1 MKENRVLTIDNLT
14 TTFESHKQKIQAVRG
29 VSLHVDEGDILAI
42 VGESGSGKSVTMKSV
57 MGLLGENADVQ
68 ANHLELL
75 QKDLL
80 SMSEKEKRKMR
91 GKDMAMIFQDP
102 MTALNPLKKVGYHMI
117 EVLRR
122 HQNLSKA
129 EARKVAID
137 MLGKVGI
144 PSAESR
150 MDQYPHEFSGGQRQ
164 RIGVA
169 RAFAADPEIILM
181 DEPFSAVDHL
191 TKCTLQE
198 ELINIRQAENKT
210 VLFVTHDI
218 NEAVFLAD
226 RVVLL
231 SPRPSTIQKIYE
243 IPLEQKRGR
252 NDPLLLKIA
261 AEIAKDINSGGQDI
275 PNNYWGNL

>member
-1 MKENRVLTIDNLT
+1 MIQFEHVSKSYGKTPVLKDLNFTIPDGQFVVLIGPSGCGKT
-14 TTFESHKQKIQAVRG
+14 TTMKMINRLLEPDSGTIRIDGQ
-29 VSLHVDEGDILAI
+29 DIH
-42 VGESGSGKSVTMKSV
+42 S
-57 MGLLGENADVQ
+57 
-68 ANHLELL
+68 
-75 QKDLL
+75 
-80 SMSEKEKRKMR
+80 
-91 GKDMAMIFQDP
+91 QD
-102 MTALNPLKKVGYHMI
+102 KV
-117 EVLRR
+117 ELRR
-122 HQNLSKA
+122 HIGYVIQQIGLFPNMTVAQNICVVPNLLKYSK
-129 EARKVAID
+129 EACDKIVHE
-137 MLGKVGI
+137 LLELVNLE
-144 PSAESR
+144 P
-150 MDQYPHEFSGGQRQ
+150 DQYRSQYPSQLSGGQRQ

-231 SPRPSTIQKIYE
+231 SPRPSTIQRIYE

-252 NDPLLLKIA
+252 SDPLLLKIA

>member
-1 MKENRVLTIDNLT
+1 MIRI
-14 TTFESHKQKIQAVRG
+14 AG
-29 VSLHVDEGDILAI
+29 VSKTFSVKDNKVEALKNVSLDIAKGDIYGI
-42 VGESGSGKSVTMKSV
+42 IGMSGAGKSTLVRC
-57 MGLLGENADVQ
+57 LNF
-68 ANHLELL
+68 LERPTEGTVYVEG
-75 QKDLL
+75 QDLSTL
-80 SMSEKEKRKMR
+80 DAKQLRQLRKHV
-91 GKDMAMIFQDP
+91 AMIFQNFNLLMQRTVLDNVCFP
-102 MTALNPLKKVGYHMI
+102 MEIAGVDKKTAREKAREFLKVV
-117 EVLRR
+117 E
-122 HQNLSKA
+122 LSDKEKA
-129 EARKVAID
+129 
-137 MLGKVGI
+137 
-144 PSAESR
+144 
-150 MDQYPHEFSGGQRQ
+150 YPAQLSGGMRQ
-164 RIGVA
+164 RAGIA
-169 RAFAADPEIILM
+169 RTLAMNPKVILM

-252 NDPLLLKIA
+252 SDPLLLKIA

>member
-1 MKENRVLTIDNLT
+1 M
-14 TTFESHKQKIQAVRG
+14 
-29 VSLHVDEGDILAI
+29 VSLNGF
-42 VGESGSGKSVTMKSV
+42 
-57 MGLLGENADVQ
+57 EN
-68 ANHLELL
+68 
-75 QKDLL
+75 K
-80 SMSEKEKRKMR
+80 
-91 GKDMAMIFQDP
+91 
-102 MTALNPLKKVGYHMI
+102 
-117 EVLRR
+117 
-122 HQNLSKA
+122 
-129 EARKVAID
+129 
-137 MLGKVGI
+137 
-144 PSAESR
+144 
-150 MDQYPHEFSGGQRQ
+150 YPAQLSGGMRQ
-164 RIGVA
+164 RAGIA
-169 RAFAADPEIILM
+169 RTLAMNPKVILM

-231 SPRPSTIQKIYE
+231 SPRPSTIQRIYE

-252 NDPLLLKIA
+252 SDPLLLKIA